1 MGNSTKLTYK
11 DMDRLKKANPP
22 LSKLC
27 QRADNLFEDRNSKE
41 LFRIEK
47 YYTRLLKKRLNNESD
62 EDLLKCVS
70 SYLSTLNSALY
81 NADEATKQQANREN
95 KKYQNEPETQ
105 IQKTAVLIPNNILTI
120 VGKVNTKQT
129 MTIEEANRLINDLQE
144 QIISEQKSLIMKLQ
158 DRNSGLSEYVDILE
172 KTTNK
177 RKGGTIVYFGNLCIE
192 KN

>member
-1 MGNSTKLTYK
+1 
-11 DMDRLKKANPP
+11 MDRLKKANPP